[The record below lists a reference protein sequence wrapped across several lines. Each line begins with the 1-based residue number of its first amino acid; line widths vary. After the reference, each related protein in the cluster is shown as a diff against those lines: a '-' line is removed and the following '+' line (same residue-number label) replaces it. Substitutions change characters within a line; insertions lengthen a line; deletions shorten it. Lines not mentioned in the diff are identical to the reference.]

1 MENKEFTTIQI
12 YREDL
17 KEIVDECKKDE
28 NLRDKLH
35 NIIKE
40 WKANGNESPG
50 AFNQSF
56 DNLNTYALTA
66 LYSVP

>member
-17 KEIVDECKKDE
+17 EVVTNLCRKNE

-35 NIIKE
+35 QII
-40 WKANGNESPG
+40 S
-50 AFNQSF
+50 
-56 DNLNTYALTA
+56 NLNKGGNSNEHTKIIELDKE
-66 LYSVP
+66 

>member
-17 KEIVDECKKDE
+17 KVITDNCNKNE

-35 NIIKE
+35 EAIKK
-40 WKANGNESPG
+40 WNE
-50 AFNQSF
+50 
-56 DNLNTYALTA
+56 
-66 LYSVP
+66 VK